1 MAKQSGLH
9 QIKGKVGEHSYYRQT
24 GIASGLIRS
33 INQGLSARVKT
44 DAAYANTR
52 LNNVEFGGACN
63 VAGLLGG
70 IVLPKFRPMVLPF
83 SQSSM
88 AKKILELVKASS
100 GAWGQRSVTA
110 ADTEQLAAILSATS
124 KRNPLEFLSL
134 SLEDDGSGTGNVIC
148 GASWTAEQAS
158 LMASLGIS
166 SVAVKFAQYDVAT
179 GKYNAV
185 EFKIAAGYSFERV
198 TVELD
203 ASVVAGTAH
212 SETDT
217 MTVQSFSTLPIFT
230 PHQLIVA
237 VVLPIREVNGTSHIL
252 QEYCSFKAFK
262 SPAIFD

>member
-70 IVLPKFRPMVLPF
+70 IVTPKFRPMVLPF
-83 SQSSM
+83 SQSNM
-88 AKKILELVKASS
+88 AKKILELVKAST
-100 GAWGQRSVTA
+100 GNWGQRSVSS
-110 ADTEQLAAILSATS
+110 ADTEQLVQILSATS
-124 KRNPLEFLSL
+124 KRSAEEFLTFSI
-134 SLEDDGSGTGNVIC
+134 EDGGSGDCTCSVE
-148 GASWTAEQAS
+148 WTPEQAS
-158 LMASLGIS
+158 LMSSLGITG
-166 SVAVKFAQYDVAT
+166 VAVKFAQYDVAT

-185 EFKIAAGYSFERV
+185 EFKIAAGYSVQRQSV
-198 TVELD
+198 SID
-203 ASVVAGTAH
+203 AAVVAGMAH
-212 SETDT
+212 SESEDL
-217 MTVQSFSTLPIFT
+217 SSSAFSPLPIFSA
-230 PHQLIVA
+230 HQIIVA
-237 VVLPIREVNGTSHIL
+237 VVMPTREVNGVNHIL

-262 SPAIFD
+262 SPATF